1 MISKFH
7 GRSEKVYLMKIY
19 LKNGVI
25 IDFKCEKYDITKSSS
40 TGEVTGYYFENSNK
54 SIAFLNKTE
63 IIGIT
68 GEKV

>member
-1 MISKFH
+1 
-7 GRSEKVYLMKIY
+7 MKIY
-19 LKNGVI
+19 LKNGVM

-40 TGEVTGYYFENSNK
+40 TGEVTGYNFENSNK

-63 IIGIT
+63 IIAIT

>member
-1 MISKFH
+1 M
-7 GRSEKVYLMKIY
+7 YLMKIY
-19 LKNGVI
+19 LKNGMI
-25 IDFKCEKYDITKSSS
+25 IDFKCEKYGITKSSS
-40 TGEVTGYYFENSNK
+40 TGEVTGYTFENSNK

>member
-1 MISKFH
+1 M
-7 GRSEKVYLMKIY
+7 YLMKIY

-25 IDFKCEKYDITKSSS
+25 IDFECEKYNITKSSS
-40 TGEVTGYYFENSNK
+40 TGEVTGYHFENSNK

-68 GEKV
+68 GEKI